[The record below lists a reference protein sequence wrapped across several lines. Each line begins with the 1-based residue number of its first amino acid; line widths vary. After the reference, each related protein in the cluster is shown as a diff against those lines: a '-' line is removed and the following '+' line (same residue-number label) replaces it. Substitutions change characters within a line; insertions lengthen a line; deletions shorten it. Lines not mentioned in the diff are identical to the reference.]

1 VFKVGIIKITL
12 KPFFVREIFFLSNWW
27 FQIFCNFLVVYTFA
41 WICTLFFH
49 FFPTRIAKL
58 KKMKNKKKNMF
69 ISGGEGL
76 IQLFNARISPNYV
89 AFTFTKEMKV
99 KYILTFLK

>member
-1 VFKVGIIKITL
+1 
-12 KPFFVREIFFLSNWW
+12 
-27 FQIFCNFLVVYTFA
+27 
-41 WICTLFFH
+41 
-49 FFPTRIAKL
+49 
-58 KKMKNKKKNMF
+58 MF